1 MNVLYV
7 LDSDTLSGAEIVM
20 LQYLEHL
27 ATPAHR
33 THVFLSERNRR
44 VRQVLED
51 RAIPHTTTTA
61 YSGRILETTASPAAL
76 LEYLRAFRGVRR
88 ELIEVIERERAE
100 LIHSVS
106 YPASLYA
113 ALAAR
118 ATAIRQV
125 WHEHNIKR
133 IHAVNRHLYRF
144 VGSTCA
150 AIVGPSD
157 AVTTNLASAGL
168 PAGLARTIYN
178 GIDLSRF
185 RIDDARAAAV
195 RRELGLAPGQPAV
208 GLFGQM
214 LPYKGHGTLI
224 AAAPQVCAIHP
235 DARFYFV
242 GALENPPY
250 QAALEAQLAAAGLSD
265 RFAFTG
271 WRTDV
276 PDVMRAMDVN
286 IVATTTPEPA
296 ALALMETMAMGRP
309 IVATR
314 TGGTPEIVV
323 DGETGLLFPAG
334 DSDTLGRHVLRLL
347 ADESLRDRLGRAGR
361 SRVEG
366 RFTLEQHVEAM
377 MALYAEALGLPT
389 SGRPPDTPR

>member
-1 MNVLYV
+1 LNVLYV

-20 LQYLEHL
+20 LQCLEHIRP
-27 ATPAHR
+27 THR
-33 THVFLSERNRR
+33 AHVFLRKDNRR
-44 VRQVLED
+44 VQQVLED
-51 RAIPHTTTTA
+51 RGIAYTTTTA
-61 YSGRILETTASPAAL
+61 YSRRLLETTASPTAL
-76 LEYLRAFRGVRR
+76 LEFLRAFRAVRR
-88 ELIEVIERERAE
+88 ELIELIVREKAD
-100 LIHSVS
+100 LIHAVS

-118 ATAIRQV
+118 ATGIRQI

-150 AIVGPSD
+150 AIVGPSE
-157 AVTTNLASAGL
+157 AVTRNLASVGL
-168 PAGLARTIYN
+168 SPGLARTIYN

-185 RIDDARAAAV
+185 RIDDDRAMAV
-195 RRELGLAPGQPAV
+195 RRELGLSLGQPAV

-224 AAAPQVCAIHP
+224 AAAPRLCASHP

-250 QAALEAQLAAAGLSD
+250 QAALEAQLTAAGLRD

-286 IVATTTPEPA
+286 VVATTTPEPA

-334 DSDTLGRHVLRLL
+334 DSATLGQHLLQLL
-347 ADESLRDRLGRAGR
+347 ADETLRSRLGREGR
-361 SRVEG
+361 TRVEA
-366 RFTLEQHVEAM
+366 RFTLATHVEAM
-377 MALYAEALGLPT
+377 MALYGEALASPR
-389 SGRPPDTPR
+389 SGMPAHTPR

>member
-1 MNVLYV
+1 MNVIYV
-7 LDSDTLSGAEIVM
+7 LDSDTLSGAEIVI

-27 ATPAHR
+27 KAPGHR
-33 THVFLSERNRR
+33 AHVFLSERNRR

-51 RAIPHTTTTA
+51 RGIPHTTTTS
-61 YSGRILETTASPAAL
+61 YSRRILETTASPAAL

-88 ELIEVIERERAE
+88 ELIELIEREKAE

-150 AIVGPSD
+150 SIVGPSD
-157 AVTTNLASAGL
+157 AVSKNLASVL

-185 RIDDARAAAV
+185 RIDDDRAAAV

-286 IVATTTPEPA
+286 VVATTTPEPA

-309 IVATR
+309 IVASR

-323 DGETGLLFPAG
+323 EEETGLLFPAG
-334 DSDTLGRHVLRLL
+334 DGDALGRHVLRLL
-347 ADESLRDRLGRAGR
+347 ADESLRDQLGRAGR
-361 SRVEG
+361 SRVEA

-377 MALYAEALGLPT
+377 MALYAEALGLPR
-389 SGRPPDTPR
+389 SGEPPSTPR